1 MSGDPGIPTPH
12 GGPLAG
18 CTLAVVDGRLLA
30 RVGVTEPVRV
40 RLLRVRP
47 RSAPDGEL
55 VAVDAKKRE
64 VWMWAGLHELDAA
77 SRTVAEAELD
87 ERYHEPV
94 VTAFVRVK
102 QAFGAWQIE
111 IATAAGPRRFA
122 LRKPSRNVETMDDGR
137 VLLRD
142 VLGNRYVV
150 PDPAKLDAAS
160 QRELARLA

>member
-1 MSGDPGIPTPH
+1 MSGETGIPSLPVV
-12 GGPLAG
+12 G
-18 CTLAVVDGRLLA
+18 CALRVIDGRLLA
-30 RVGVTEPVRV
+30 LIGEAEPVRV
-40 RLLRVRP
+40 RLLRMRP

-64 VWMWAGLHELDAA
+64 VWLWAGLHELDAA
-77 SRTVAEAELD
+77 SRAVAEAELA

-94 VTAFVRVK
+94 VTAIVQVK
-102 QAFGAWQIE
+102 QAFGAWQVE
-111 IATAAGPRRFA
+111 VATAAGPRRFA

-150 PDPAKLDAAS
+150 PDPAQLDAPS
-160 QRELARLA
+160 RRELARLA

>member
-1 MSGDPGIPTPH
+1 MS
-12 GGPLAG
+12 
-18 CTLAVVDGRLLA
+18 CTLKVVDGRLLA
-30 RVGVTEPVRV
+30 QVGDAEPVRV

-77 SRTVAEAELD
+77 SRAVAEAELA